1 MKRTIRYSEPM
12 TWSRA
17 ITAYKKGMKL
27 GYTYGEIIPNGSCR
41 GKGSWKN
48 KEIESYQVKL
58 VL

>member
-1 MKRTIRYSEPM
+1 M

-58 VL
+58 VLEK